1 MAAETTLDVR
11 TIALP
16 QRHPEIFSTF
26 DGLKPGEE
34 FILVNDHD
42 PKPLWY
48 QLSVE
53 RENQFTWEYIEQGP
67 EVWKVR
73 IGKTQ

>member
-1 MAAETTLDVR
+1 MSTETILDAR
-11 TIALP
+11 KIPLP
-16 QRHPEIFSTF
+16 QRHPEIFATF
-26 DGLKPGEE
+26 DNLAAGES

-53 RENQFTWEYIEQGP
+53 RKDQFTWEYLEQGP
-67 EVWKVR
+67 EIWKVR
-73 IGKTQ
+73 IGKV